1 MTPLLAVRDV
11 RRARASYAG
20 VLGGRLVME
29 ENPCIVRLVNCWE
42 MSHRARVSS
51 FMNLRVAGIA
61 GSEAGRADGR

>member
-1 MTPLLAVRDV
+1 MTHVLTVGDV
-11 RRARASYAG
+11 RRARACHAG

-51 FMNLRVAGIA
+51 LMNLRVADIA
-61 GSEAGRADGR
+61 GTEAGCADGR